1 MRITMVIE
9 YSFQMIKIRMIN
21 DFRILGRIQEE
32 QKKKQVDEAQSNSN
46 NKINMMK
53 KIMKDKNKN
62 ES

>member
-1 MRITMVIE
+1 
-9 YSFQMIKIRMIN
+9 MIN